1 MWWLPERPL
10 TMEATNATLRQAP
23 EFELECLYDDP
34 SSPSKLTIFS
44 PGTPEMATE
53 WVTVDRSAAIRLDRM
68 R

>member
-1 MWWLPERPL
+1 MRWLSGGPV
-10 TMEATNATLRQAP
+10 TADATLRQAP

-34 SSPSKLTIFS
+34 ASPSEVTIFS

-53 WVTVDRSAAIRLDRM
+53 WLTVDRSSAVGLDRM